1 MADEYGIMPLAAD
14 GDLDTSVGTLKINI
28 DSSSIGS
35 YRVYFDDVRQGTTYY
50 NDETFKNVPI
60 NTYVE
65 IEVRSFEDGY
75 YHILTESE
83 DEDNWISFVFEDDVT
98 IKVEAIESD
107 YTPSKTISETKT
119 SIAFTVKSANDY
131 DNCGIYLGTDIDLDD
146 SDSYIY
152 ESTTVSRGQ
161 AKITFSNLKAN
172 TKYEYI
178 ICLYNGDSINDKEF
192 SGTAST
198 ASITLPE
205 VTANFG
211 EGTTLT
217 TATSAILYINISD
230 DFCEE
235 YRVLLDGDT
244 VIDWDGIPTH
254 GNTFEETLENLSI
267 NTEYQVVVQVRG
279 PNIGVNVSS
288 ETLKFKTLNGYTTY
302 INLVN
307 MSSAKVTSDIDTKVL
322 SSGQSILVIPNKMFT
337 ISDFSFNSNDCGSD
351 AKGNS
356 YSWPYSYP
364 IVVTGEVSDI
374 IESGSEEYKVTK
386 NNESYTFTAYP
397 KFWSW
402 DDADTQPVAKQPT
415 TSYSAKD
422 WNKMISCLD
431 TWLQFQGYKATA
443 GTFLPQDSS
452 YAFTKSVYNTARA
465 GLVKV
470 FTIPKA
476 TPIMDEVESGLARQ
490 TSVSA
495 SKLINFGNIMC
506 YNNLLPKEEEKE

>member
-1 MADEYGIMPLAAD
+1 MVDNYGVMPIADSGTAD
-14 GDLDTSVGTLKINI
+14 TTKCTLTI
-28 DSSSIGS
+28 DKNSSIVE
-35 YRVYFDDVRQGTTYY
+35 YEVYFDDHRQGSYTR
-50 NDETFKNVPI
+50 DKTFYDI
-60 NTYVE
+60 AAGTLVE
-65 IEVRSFEDGY
+65 ISIIEFADGY
-75 YHILTESE
+75 YHTLTLT
-83 DEDNWISFVFEDDVT
+83 DEDYIGFELEENTT
-98 IKVEAIESD
+98 IKLNANEVE
-107 YTPSKTISETKT
+107 YTPRLTITQTKT
-119 SIAFTVKSANDY
+119 SITFSISRAYDYEDYYIEIDDEEYEGEINASTGKATITISNLTANTEYDY
-131 DNCGIYLGTDIDLDD
+131 YIYLNSDI
-146 SDSYIY
+146 
-152 ESTTVSRGQ
+152 T
-161 AKITFSNLKAN
+161 
-172 TKYEYI
+172 
-178 ICLYNGDSINDKEF
+178 NDKIFED
-192 SGTAST
+192 STST

-254 GNTFEETLENLSI
+254 VDTFEETLENLSI

-302 INLVN
+302 IYLVN
-307 MSSAKVTSDIDTKVL
+307 IENVKVSSSIETKTV
-322 SSGQSILVIPNKMFT
+322 SSGGTILVVPNQMFT
-337 ISDFSFNSNDCGSD
+337 ISDFSFNSNNCGSD

-374 IESGSEEYKVTK
+374 IESDSEEYKVTK
-386 NNESYTFTAYP
+386 NNESYTFTAHP
-397 KFWSW
+397 KFWNW

-431 TWLQFQGYKATA
+431 TWLQFQGYEATS

-465 GLVKV
+465 GLIKV
-470 FTIPKA
+470 FTIPKDI
-476 TPIMDEVESGLARQ
+476 PIMDEVESGLARQ